1 MGIVQEVAPNKD
13 AALKV
18 GIDIANRI
26 AACGPLGI
34 KATLKAAHLGI
45 NDSADAAAYATL
57 EAEYV
62 RLYSSQDFL
71 EGRKAET
78 ENRPP
83 SSRSIKEVTPTERVT
98 KRRTP
103 GGAGAFYDELGDD
116 QRCSVWA

>member
-1 MGIVQEVAPNKD
+1 MGIVKEVAPNKD

-83 SSRSIKEVTPTERVT
+83 SSTVD
-98 KRRTP
+98 KRGNTNRACHKAP
-103 GGAGAFYDELGDD
+103 DPRWR
-116 QRCSVWA
+116 RCVL